1 MSHRLLHLLCVS
13 QNASQVYLTLLKLY
27 GTDEQEE
34 PVPVR
39 PADCVE
45 WHVRYKKK
53 KKETHDSPLSAPMQ
67 PLTLYVSKWGLS
79 CAEQSMPKHQ

>member
-53 KKETHDSPLSAPMQ
+53 KKRNSRFATLGSYAAAHSLCLQVGTPL
-67 PLTLYVSKWGLS
+67 
-79 CAEQSMPKHQ
+79 C